1 MPALQWQ
8 LADLARMAAV
18 VARIAIAT
26 DSPGNVIKAT
36 ATVTPTRTTP
46 ILTMTNQ
53 SAGIMTAAATTWP
66 GMKIVSALTVA
77 HLTGIIMA
85 TVVVDTMDAETTVT
99 VTETTV
105 IVTEMTV
112 IVTEM
117 TVIITEM
124 TVIVTQMTVIVTETT
139 VIVTETTVIVTET
152 TVIVTETTVIVTE
165 MTGIVTQMTGIVTE
179 MTVIVTKMIVVV
191 TEKIVIVTKITVTE
205 MTGIANK
212 TTNAKSPSEIATIK
226 AAPTPSTLTSLL
238 TGSQTVLLDA
248 LATDGGTEAILFET
262 TYPTLHLFYL

>member
-152 TVIVTETTVIVTE
+152 TVIVTE

>member
-139 VIVTETTVIVTET
+139 VIVTEM
-152 TVIVTETTVIVTE
+152 TVIVTE